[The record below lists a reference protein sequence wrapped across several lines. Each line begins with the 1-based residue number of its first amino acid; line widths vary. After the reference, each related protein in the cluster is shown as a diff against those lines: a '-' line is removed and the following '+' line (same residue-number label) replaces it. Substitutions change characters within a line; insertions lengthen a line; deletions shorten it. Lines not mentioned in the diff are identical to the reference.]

1 MQGMNVLPARR
12 RKLNNKYADK
22 DSNAFKK
29 LNMINRKHLDR
40 FGVLARVGKNILLG
54 NIKRETQANRTTVRP
69 RRKCTY
75 QYFLKSND
83 ERKRIYNA
91 FFIKTLNIGGK
102 GCHIRYEH

>member
-40 FGVLARVGKNILLG
+40 FGVWR
-54 NIKRETQANRTTVRP
+54 
-69 RRKCTY
+69 
-75 QYFLKSND
+75 
-83 ERKRIYNA
+83 
-91 FFIKTLNIGGK
+91 
-102 GCHIRYEH
+102 

>member
-1 MQGMNVLPARR
+1 MNVLPARR
-12 RKLNNKYADK
+12 RKLNNKYA

-54 NIKRETQANRTTVRP
+54 NIKKETQANRTTVRP

-75 QYFLKSND
+75 
-83 ERKRIYNA
+83 
-91 FFIKTLNIGGK
+91 
-102 GCHIRYEH
+102 